1 MLDVNTVASWL
12 QRLVHI
18 VIRKLNST
26 QQCQARMNVLIAV
39 NNSNWVKGQNP
50 ILSAI
55 PQNPKKWFNNPNEV

>member
-1 MLDVNTVASWL
+1 MLDVSSVMSWL
-12 QRLVHI
+12 QRLAHI
-18 VIRKLNST
+18 VIRKLNSM

-55 PQNPKKWFNNPNEV
+55 LQNPKKWFSKPNEA